1 MTMPSDASYQ
11 PRPLDF
17 VRLDE
22 QKMRQRA
29 RSWFVEMDR
38 RRSVRQFATEPVPAE
53 LIADAIRTASTAPSG
68 AHMQPWTF
76 VVVND
81 TEAKQRI
88 RAAAEAEEQQFY
100 ERRAPDAWL
109 EALAPLGTDAIK
121 THITDA
127 PYVVVLF
134 RHRHGVNAD
143 GSHRSY
149 YYTTE
154 SCGIAAGLFIA
165 AIHHM
170 GLVTLPHTPSP
181 MGFLAEILERPDN
194 EQAFLLLPV
203 GFPAPDA
210 TVPDLARKPLDVVS
224 VWV

>member
-76 VVVND
+76 VVVSD

-143 GSHRSY
+143 GSRRTY

-210 TVPDLARKPLDVVS
+210 TVPDIERKPLEAIS
-224 VWV
+224 AWV